1 MATVFDYGIR
11 DLEYLQGIKQADGV
25 LFQIKMEKE
34 DDFFPAFK
42 KLLDDLMIRDGLV
55 NVPFFKA
62 KSVDERKAWIE
73 AHSSSKKSYPTDP
86 EWISKYQ
93 VRFLSLGGKKSDFLK
108 VLNTDQQTQLGSG
121 EWLSLEQVYRFFPV
135 KNNKARRH
143 TLIFRPE
150 IWKVVPAPKQD
161 LESCE
166 SYIYL
171 ATGKE
176 ISKEQSEGFRK
187 CSIKLDCAK
196 TICFCDD
203 PVGPITYTTEHKF
216 DSFFSPT
223 YYKSLLQ
230 KCIRVRAEMVSIG
243 KAKHPTEDILIYAF
257 MKLFQHPGAFVPNI
271 KRFVTG
277 TESALKRLAVTLLED
292 AHCTKEAA
300 LALLGGALC
309 ARARWQFSPTY
320 VEACKRWA
328 AHGLDSSLY
337 YVYNGKRSHIV
348 PTTSHFNWRLSS
360 ECLKTLRSFDFD
372 INLLSDIAS
381 CDGSRVETTTR
392 ARPLLMNIQHLLDQH
407 CCTEIAHFFELEAGK
422 SIKDIFDFIWT
433 QGTSIN
439 GRKRAF
445 QVHDKI
451 QAAQKA
457 LWLALSSPKWMQRVV
472 ERKNTGNHIKVK
484 SKIDDCWLAGLFS
497 SHKHNVPRD
506 IVEAGNED
514 ADAPRKRKTIPIE
527 SFLHPEN
534 PFNIVSMREQARGV
548 DEQLT
553 PGIKRRAIE
562 MTEAMLTDTGKKVAN
577 SFLGVSGTLKLK
589 DGGYFI
595 NDQPWDVFKKQ
606 QTEFPI
612 VQKNIAESFYDY
624 LKFAFRSKS
633 DALEEDALKR
643 IKHKLKR
650 LHPKVLKRLAMY
662 LRPISSTIEMY
673 KIAKKDGSGV
683 YLSTD
688 WTDCHVFQFLVKICV
703 YMPGILRISSNF
715 KFEIRHIGYWNM
727 VRECIFDLLKSDG
740 EAWSGVE
747 FRDSRQLRPHQVEA
761 VDEIMDRVNSNKRG
775 ILIWMDVGQGKTF
788 IVSTVLGNLLK
799 NNELPKYCVYTLPPS
814 ALESVQ
820 KEFQMGHLPYV
831 HCNPN
836 AGKCKG
842 IQPHVVNFIFH
853 DHLRV
858 LKDNLIAHASD
869 TLFIIDEFHLLMNDT
884 QRTSIGL
891 ELAKLSHNFIG
902 MSGTIIMDKDESKVI
917 QWVEQVVN
925 FEVTLNNYKAGVA
938 ALVSRKMELGIQE
951 NRQMI
956 DIPMSNVAY
965 RFLVEPRFGGVAS
978 NTQFHEAVA
987 VCYDEIYSAIMKR
1000 ILHHAKTRFPI
1011 FVVVK
1016 DVKTQENMERDLLQ
1030 YQLNAFCIGKG
1041 KSIVLTPGMP
1051 CPYHVII
1058 TTPRHSTGY
1067 TLTAC
1072 DLMITSIYFTN
1083 QATREQLE
1091 GRVLRMGQKS
1101 PIVDI
1106 EILHTGIL
1114 SYTLKHYE
1122 DARSIAKALSD
1133 IQKS

>member
-11 DLEYLQGIKQADGV
+11 NMEFLQGLKQADNV
-25 LFQIKMEKE
+25 LFQIKMKDK
-34 DDFFPAFK
+34 DDLFPAFK
-42 KLLDDLMIRDGLV
+42 KPLDDLLLLRDGLAGI
-55 NVPFFKA
+55 PFFKD
-62 KSVDERKAWIE
+62 KNVDERKAWIE
-73 AHSSSKKSYPTDP
+73 AHSSSKKPYPTDP

-108 VLNTDQQTQLGSG
+108 VLNTEQQTRLGTG
-121 EWLSLEQVYRFFPV
+121 DWISLQEVYGFFPV
-135 KNNKARRH
+135 KNTKARRH

-150 IWKVVPAPKQD
+150 IWKVVAAPKQD
-161 LESCE
+161 VESCE

-176 ISKEQSEGFRK
+176 ISKHASEGYRK
-187 CSIKLDCAK
+187 CSVTLDSGK

-203 PVGPITYTTEHKF
+203 PIGPIIYDVQHKF
-216 DSFFSPT
+216 DSFFSPA

-230 KCIRVRAEMVSIG
+230 KCIRVRSQMVGIG
-243 KAKHPTEDILIYAF
+243 KTKHPTEDILIYVF

-271 KRFVTG
+271 QRFVTG

-292 AHCTKEAA
+292 GHCTKEAA

-309 ARARWQFSPTY
+309 ARSRWQFSPTY

-328 AHGLDSSLY
+328 MHGLDSPQY
-337 YVYNGKRSHIV
+337 YVYNGKKAHAV
-348 PTTSHFNWRLSS
+348 PATSHLNWRLSVD
-360 ECLKTLRSFDFD
+360 CLKTLRSFDFD

-381 CDGSRVETTTR
+381 HDGTRVETTKL
-392 ARPLLMNIQHLLDQH
+392 ARPPLMKIQHLLDQH
-407 CCTEIAHFFELEAGK
+407 CCTEIAHFFELEVGK

-439 GRKRAF
+439 GRKKAF
-445 QVHDKI
+445 EVDDKI
-451 QAAQKA
+451 AATHKS
-457 LWLALSSPKWMQRVV
+457 LWLALSSPKWMQRTVQR
-472 ERKNTGNHIKVK
+472 ENTSDRIKVK
-484 SKIDDCWLAGLFS
+484 SKIDDSWLAGLFS

-506 IVEAGNED
+506 VVEGNED
-514 ADAPRKRKTIPIE
+514 ASAPQKRKTIPVL
-527 SFLHPEN
+527 SFLHPDN
-534 PFNIVSMREQARGV
+534 PFNIVSIREPARGA

-553 PGIKRRAIE
+553 PGMKKRAIE
-562 MTEAMLTDTGKKVAN
+562 LTEAMLTETGKKVSN
-577 SFLGVSGTLKLK
+577 SFLGISGTLKLK

-595 NDQPWDVFKKQ
+595 DDQPWEVLKKQ

-612 VQKNIAESFYDY
+612 VQKNIAESFHDY
-624 LKFAFRSKS
+624 LKFAFLAKS
-633 DALEEDALKR
+633 DGLEVDAMKR
-643 IKHKLKR
+643 IRHKLTR
-650 LHPKVLKRLAMY
+650 LHPKVLQRLAMY
-662 LRPISSTIEMY
+662 LRPISSTLEMY
-673 KIAKKDGSGV
+673 KISKDGTGT
-683 YLSTD
+683 YLSID
-688 WTDCHVFQFLVKICV
+688 WSDCHVFQFLVKICV
-703 YMPGILRISSNF
+703 YMPGILRISSNL

-740 EAWSGVE
+740 SIWRGVE

-761 VDEIMDRVNSNKRG
+761 VDEIMDRVNTNKRG

-799 NNELPKYCVYTLPPS
+799 NNQLPKYCVYTLPPS

-820 KEFQMGHLPYV
+820 KEFHMGHLPYV

-858 LKDNLIAHASD
+858 LKDDLIAHASD
-869 TLFIIDEFHLLMNDT
+869 TLFIIDEFHLLLNDT
-884 QRTSIGL
+884 KRTSIGL

-902 MSGTIIMDKDESKVI
+902 LSGTIIMDKDESKVI
-917 QWVEQVVN
+917 QWIEQVVS
-925 FEVTLNNYKAGVA
+925 FEVTPKNYMAGVA
-938 ALVSRKMELGIQE
+938 ALVSRKMELGIKE
-951 NRQMI
+951 NRHMI
-956 DIPMSNVAY
+956 DIPMTNVGY
-965 RFLVEPRFGGVAS
+965 RGLVEPRFGGIAER
-978 NTQFHEAVA
+978 TMFREAVA
-987 VCYDEIYSAIMKR
+987 VCYDEIYSAMLKR
-1000 ILHHAKTRFPI
+1000 IVHHAKTRFPM

-1016 DVKTQENMERDLLQ
+1016 DAATQEKMKDDLMASHK
-1030 YQLNAFCIGKG
+1030 LNSFCIGKG
-1041 KSIVLTPGMP
+1041 KSIIVTPGMP

-1101 PIVDI
+1101 ETVDI

-1133 IQKS
+1133 IQKV